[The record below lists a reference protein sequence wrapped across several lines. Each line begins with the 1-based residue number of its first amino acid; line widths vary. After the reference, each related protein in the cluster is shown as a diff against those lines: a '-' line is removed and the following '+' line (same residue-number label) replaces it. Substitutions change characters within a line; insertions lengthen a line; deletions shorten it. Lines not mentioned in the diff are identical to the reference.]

1 MQEAAEAYVDHRER
15 VMERKRTTISD
26 YRGHLRV
33 HLVPYFAS
41 RPLDKIDRAQV
52 EAFMLN
58 RLHSGLS
65 SKTVQNILNFLH
77 GIFAFSVKR
86 EWATGNPVALV
97 DRPKS
102 GRSAHRRIQFL
113 QPEELEALIRAV
125 PKDLLGDIER
135 PLYLCAAM
143 TGLRQGELIGLRWT
157 DVDWSASRVRVAES
171 YTRGHFDSPKSH
183 YGRRAPTPSAW
194 SSSLPS
200 SSASCA

>member
-1 MQEAAEAYVDHRER
+1 MQEAGEAYIEHLEH

-33 HLVPYFAS
+33 HLVPYFGS

-86 EWATGNPVALV
+86 EWAPGNPVALV

-102 GRSAHRRIQFL
+102 RRSAHRRIQFL

-125 PKDLLGDIER
+125 PEGPARR
-135 PLYLCAAM
+135 PRAPALPVRRDDRPAPGRAHRPALDRRR
-143 TGLRQGELIGLRWT
+143 LE
-157 DVDWSASRVRVAES
+157 RVA
-171 YTRGHFDSPKSH
+171 RA
-183 YGRRAPTPSAW
+183 RRRELHPRR
-194 SSSLPS
+194 L
-200 SSASCA
+200 